1 MLAIKGIKVSLV
13 IRKIKEEQ
21 SRRGGDEAGRR
32 KCNKVNIVYITN

>member
-21 SRRGGDEAGRR
+21 SRREVMKQGGADTA
-32 KCNKVNIVYITN
+32 NY